1 MTLPPRGDPRRD
13 LVRAAD
19 EARSLGMLMIGVGVL
34 AGTCFL
40 GNATAAPRGGSASA
54 AQLLGFILFCGASGV
69 FYVHASRDV
78 RRGKGWAPTAILA
91 VVGAQAA
98 SVIGFLAWD
107 VLRRS
112 GAAAALLIAPAL
124 LWLTAAGI
132 VAFYAA
138 RAARAIRRFSLDGA
152 SGFDVSVV
160 APSPASPERPIPVTQ
175 DVNREEQV
183 RDGVRDDARAEALRV
198 DEQRPD
204 HQRPHD

>member
-132 VAFYAA
+132 VAFYAV
-138 RAARAIRRFSLDGA
+138 RAARAIRRFSLDGP

-160 APSPASPERPIPVTQ
+160 PPPTSPERPIPVTQ
-175 DVNREEQV
+175 DVNRQEQV
-183 RDGVRDDARAEALRV
+183 RDRVGDDARAQALRV

>member
-91 VVGAQAA
+91 VSARRR
-98 SVIGFLAWD
+98 
-107 VLRRS
+107 RRS
-112 GAAAALLIAPAL
+112 SDSLHGTCCAGAAPPQ
-124 LWLTAAGI
+124 
-132 VAFYAA
+132 
-138 RAARAIRRFSLDGA
+138 RCSSRRRCCG
-152 SGFDVSVV
+152 
-160 APSPASPERPIPVTQ
+160 
-175 DVNREEQV
+175 
-183 RDGVRDDARAEALRV
+183 
-198 DEQRPD
+198 
-204 HQRPHD
+204 